1 MHVPHYDVAILGAG
15 PAGAA
20 TAIAFAN
27 KGKTVLLLE
36 ADPRASDRLAGEW
49 LHPSATSVLDRLGV
63 TLKPLKPFST
73 GRGWVL
79 YPDDGSAPVVLPY
92 SVGSSGHAMEHNLLV
107 ETLRQHAI
115 HQPGVTYV
123 PFARGMRIDG
133 QTLTYS
139 LREQRNSG
147 FEAERI
153 LSVSAKLIVGASGR
167 AAQLEHQPIG
177 QWTESANPH
186 SRMAGLVLRDV
197 ELPLEGYQ
205 HVFVGGPGPI
215 VVHRIGPRELRVL
228 LDVPLSL
235 GISTN
240 EKRAKETATLLEDS
254 YRSMLPE
261 TLHAAFRRALHE
273 GSIRWAYNEV
283 RPRGELGRE
292 GFALVGDAV
301 GGHHPLTG
309 IGLVLALEDAEVLAE
324 SKTVSEY
331 AKRRVHETR
340 VTEMLAVALYE
351 VCADSSPATVGLRQ
365 AVFRMLREKP
375 SERLRTMGFISG
387 QNQSHSDFAYSFAA
401 MLVRGSRDLAVSGI
415 SSRRF
420 FETKALV
427 SDLGSRL
434 AWLLG
439 GTMHLTDALPAK
451 RAAELLGT
459 RTSEVSLRTAEA
471 RYGAALRASL
481 PRAAVIGLGD
491 IGAHAKPRVT
501 PHLALERAYE
511 ALALEQAEDGSF
523 EGEVVWCAMIAAQY
537 VLAMHALGRPL
548 SEERKR
554 RVLLHFERTRTADG
568 GWGLHPVSPP
578 YLFVT
583 TLVYVA
589 SRLLGVDKN
598 DALLA
603 RAHDL
608 IRREGGASPIPTWGK
623 LWLAIVGLYDWKGV
637 NPILPEVWSLPK
649 WMPMHPS
656 RYYCHTR
663 NIYMGMATLYG
674 AKFTSEITPLVT
686 AIREEIFPG
695 GYSSV
700 DFSKTRS
707 MLRSAEI
714 FTPPTSALR
723 GLFSVMNLF
732 EAVKTRGG
740 RKSQSREVLLDELR
754 THIRYEFQTT
764 HHTCISP
771 VSGLLDILALHSGD
785 PNDPDIEKALAAFE
799 GWIWEDD
806 VDGLRVAGARSAS
819 WDTAFAMQA
828 LAAAYPHAS
837 RGSSSLERAMKNTLT
852 RADAFLESQQI
863 RTSMGNETEHF
874 RIDPMGGY
882 CFAGVWHGWPVSDC
896 TAEAVLG
903 RIESP
908 VTQAPKEDMT
918 RAVEFILRTQNSD
931 GGFGSYESRRIDL
944 PLEWM
949 NPAEMFGD
957 SMTEKSYVECTA
969 SCVAAM
975 AAYKHRFEGTLTGTL
990 PAEIDASIQRAATQ
1004 LRISQQNDGSWVGV
1018 WGILHIYGTLFGIR
1032 GLLAAGVPS
1041 HDPAIRRACA
1051 FLKARQKPDGG
1062 WGEHFSSIYA
1072 RKYVEHRESQYV
1084 QTAWALSALLEAN
1097 DPDFAALERA
1107 ANFLAEKQN
1116 ADGTYDVQDPE
1127 GVFFHTALLDYVLY
1141 RRYFPLWALG
1151 LFETRRLERL
1161 REQSDA
1167 PRELRPH

>member
-1 MHVPHYDVAILGAG
+1 
-15 PAGAA
+15 
-20 TAIAFAN
+20 
-27 KGKTVLLLE
+27 
-36 ADPRASDRLAGEW
+36 
-49 LHPSATSVLDRLGV
+49 
-63 TLKPLKPFST
+63 
-73 GRGWVL
+73 
-79 YPDDGSAPVVLPY
+79 
-92 SVGSSGHAMEHNLLV
+92 
-107 ETLRQHAI
+107 
-115 HQPGVTYV
+115 
-123 PFARGMRIDG
+123 
-133 QTLTYS
+133 
-139 LREQRNSG
+139 
-147 FEAERI
+147 
-153 LSVSAKLIVGASGR
+153 
-167 AAQLEHQPIG
+167 
-177 QWTESANPH
+177 
-186 SRMAGLVLRDV
+186 
-197 ELPLEGYQ
+197 
-205 HVFVGGPGPI
+205 
-215 VVHRIGPRELRVL
+215 
-228 LDVPLSL
+228 
-235 GISTN
+235 
-240 EKRAKETATLLEDS
+240 
-254 YRSMLPE
+254 
-261 TLHAAFRRALHE
+261 
-273 GSIRWAYNEV
+273 
-283 RPRGELGRE
+283 
-292 GFALVGDAV
+292 
-301 GGHHPLTG
+301 
-309 IGLVLALEDAEVLAE
+309 
-324 SKTVSEY
+324 
-331 AKRRVHETR
+331 
-340 VTEMLAVALYE
+340 
-351 VCADSSPATVGLRQ
+351 
-365 AVFRMLREKP
+365 
-375 SERLRTMGFISG
+375 
-387 QNQSHSDFAYSFAA
+387 
-401 MLVRGSRDLAVSGI
+401 
-415 SSRRF
+415 
-420 FETKALV
+420 
-427 SDLGSRL
+427 
-434 AWLLG
+434 
-439 GTMHLTDALPAK
+439 MHLTDALPAK

-459 RTSEVSLRTAEA
+459 RTSEVSQRTAEA

-537 VLAMHALGRPL
+537 VLAMHALGKPL

-589 SRLLGVDKN
+589 ARLLGVDKN

-674 AKFTSEITPLVT
+674 AKFQSEITPVIKS
-686 AIREEIFPG
+686 IREEIFPG

-723 GLFSVMNLF
+723 GLFSVMNVF

-740 RKSQSREVLLDELR
+740 RKSQSRDALLDELR

-863 RTSMGNETEHF
+863 RTTMGNETEHF
-874 RIDPMGGY
+874 RVDPMGGY

-896 TAEAVLG
+896 TAEAILG

-908 VTQAPKEDMT
+908 VTNATKEDMT
-918 RAVEFILRTQNSD
+918 RAVEFILRTQNTD

-969 SCVAAM
+969 SCMAAM
-975 AAYKHRFEGTLTGTL
+975 AAYKHRFEGRLTGTL
-990 PAEIDASIQRAATQ
+990 PAEIDASIQRATAQ

-1084 QTAWALSALLEAN
+1084 QTAWALSALLEAG

-1161 REQSDA
+1161 REQGDA

>member
-1 MHVPHYDVAILGAG
+1 
-15 PAGAA
+15 
-20 TAIAFAN
+20 
-27 KGKTVLLLE
+27 
-36 ADPRASDRLAGEW
+36 
-49 LHPSATSVLDRLGV
+49 
-63 TLKPLKPFST
+63 
-73 GRGWVL
+73 
-79 YPDDGSAPVVLPY
+79 
-92 SVGSSGHAMEHNLLV
+92 
-107 ETLRQHAI
+107 
-115 HQPGVTYV
+115 
-123 PFARGMRIDG
+123 
-133 QTLTYS
+133 
-139 LREQRNSG
+139 
-147 FEAERI
+147 
-153 LSVSAKLIVGASGR
+153 
-167 AAQLEHQPIG
+167 
-177 QWTESANPH
+177 
-186 SRMAGLVLRDV
+186 
-197 ELPLEGYQ
+197 
-205 HVFVGGPGPI
+205 
-215 VVHRIGPRELRVL
+215 
-228 LDVPLSL
+228 
-235 GISTN
+235 
-240 EKRAKETATLLEDS
+240 
-254 YRSMLPE
+254 
-261 TLHAAFRRALHE
+261 
-273 GSIRWAYNEV
+273 
-283 RPRGELGRE
+283 
-292 GFALVGDAV
+292 
-301 GGHHPLTG
+301 
-309 IGLVLALEDAEVLAE
+309 
-324 SKTVSEY
+324 
-331 AKRRVHETR
+331 
-340 VTEMLAVALYE
+340 
-351 VCADSSPATVGLRQ
+351 
-365 AVFRMLREKP
+365 MLREKP

-387 QNQSHSDFAYSFAA
+387 QNKSHSDFAYSFAA
-401 MLVRGSRDLAVSGI
+401 MLVRGSRDLAASGI

-420 FETKALV
+420 SETKALV

-451 RAAELLGT
+451 RAAELLGA

-481 PRAAVIGLGD
+481 PRAAVIGLND
-491 IGAHAKPRVT
+491 FGAHAKPRVT

-523 EGEVVWCAMIAAQY
+523 EGEVVWCAMLAAQY

-554 RVLLHFERTRTADG
+554 RVLLHFERTRTPDG
-568 GWGLHPVSPP
+568 AWGLHPLSPP

-589 SRLLGVDKN
+589 ARLLGVDKN

-674 AKFTSEITPLVT
+674 MKFSAPVTPVVT
-686 AIREEIFPG
+686 AIRDEIFPE
-695 GYSSV
+695 GYTSV
-700 DFSKTRS
+700 DFNKTRT

-723 GLFSVMNLF
+723 GLFSMMNVF
-732 EAVKTRGG
+732 ESVKSRGG
-740 RKSQSREVLLDELR
+740 RKSDSRRALIDDLR
-754 THIRYEFQTT
+754 SHIRYELKTT
-764 HHTCISP
+764 HYTCLSP
-771 VSGLLDILALHSGD
+771 VNGLLDMLALHAAD
-785 PNDPDIEKALAAFE
+785 PKDADIEKALAAFE

-837 RGSSSLERAMKNTLT
+837 RGSNSLERAMKNTIA

-863 RTSMGNETEHF
+863 RTSMGDEAEHF
-874 RIDPMGGY
+874 RLDPTGGY

-896 TAEAVLG
+896 TAEALLG
-903 RIESP
+903 RMESP
-908 VTQAPKEDMT
+908 VTSPPKEDMQ
-918 RAVEFILRTQNSD
+918 RGVEFILRTQNSD

-969 SCVAAM
+969 SCIAAL
-975 AAYKHRFEGTLTGTL
+975 ATFKHRFPAREPGNVLTS
-990 PAEIDASIQRAATQ
+990 AIDASIERATEQ

-1018 WGILHIYGTLFGIR
+1018 WGIQHIYGTLFGIR
-1032 GLLAAGVPS
+1032 GLLAAGVPA

-1062 WGEHFSSIYA
+1062 WGEHYSSIFA
-1072 RKYVEHRESQYV
+1072 KKYVEHRESQFV
-1084 QTAWALSALLEAN
+1084 QTSWALSALLEAK
-1097 DPDFAALERA
+1097 DPDFACLERA

-1116 ADGTYDVQDPE
+1116 ADGTFDVQDPE

-1161 REQSDA
+1161 REHNA
-1167 PRELRPH
+1167 PPELRAH